1 MTPPIENPAT
11 RGAAGSS
18 VSVLLAGREPTD
30 LTPENYRDQWDEA
43 RRLER
48 SSIVQARTA
57 LLLRGGER
65 FHALALASAYAL
77 AARTA
82 AYSAGEF
89 QQ

>member
-1 MTPPIENPAT
+1 MALPIENPAT

-18 VSVLLAGREPTD
+18 VSVLLAGKERSNPI
-30 LTPENYRDQWDEA
+30 PENLRDQWDEA

-57 LLLRGGER
+57 LLLRGAER

>member
-1 MTPPIENPAT
+1 MRSLIENPAT

-48 SSIVQARTA
+48 TSIVQARSA
-57 LLLRGGER
+57 LLLRGADR
-65 FHALALASAYAL
+65 IHALALASAYAI

-82 AYSAGEF
+82 AHSAGEF
-89 QQ
+89 